1 MAFNADMRKEKS
13 IDTKT
18 PEEAGR
24 DPKKE
29 KKLDKALKDTFPA
42 SDPVAKEQIV
52 TGSRARKPKLPE

>member
-1 MAFNADMRKEKS
+1 MAFNADMRKEKL